1 MIDEQIT
8 EWNRTGHPKV
18 LSVALRG
25 QQQLSLPYIPR
36 LLEELRVN
44 RFLSVTF
51 QKSL

>member
-1 MIDEQIT
+1 MTDEQIT
-8 EWNRTGHPKV
+8 EGNRTGHPKV

-25 QQQLSLPYIPR
+25 QRQLSLLYTPR